1 MACLSPLA
9 HDLNPRKARMLH
21 QAPIHESPPYSSGKK
36 EHSKKRCFLFLILF
50 LLSTHLVSPLKRHLS
65 ILSFVDN
72 LFNMASQPMKTCF
85 GMALEYRI
93 NLHQLTSASF
103 SLMATNVS
111 AQEYKPYLE
120 GIQIGVS
127 SSAKSIKHNLLWI
140 GTRLLDLAG
149 GQIQLPSCNTLD
161 KRAL

>member
-1 MACLSPLA
+1 
-9 HDLNPRKARMLH
+9 
-21 QAPIHESPPYSSGKK
+21 
-36 EHSKKRCFLFLILF
+36 
-50 LLSTHLVSPLKRHLS
+50 
-65 ILSFVDN
+65 
-72 LFNMASQPMKTCF
+72 MASQPMKTCF

-149 GQIQLPSCNTLD
+149 AQIQLPSCNTLD